1 MRSHSPNLTPIL
13 RPTIANSSSTSL
25 TSAGNSAND
34 RPLETTAVSGGAC
47 APLISVCLPVHNAQ
61 RYVAQA
67 IESILNQTLKD
78 FEFLILDDGSSDG
91 SLDIIH
97 RYAER
102 DERIRVTSR
111 ANRGLVTSLNELIDQ
126 ARGQFLARMDAD
138 DIALPER
145 FCSQADYLLA
155 NPDHVLVG
163 SRVRVIDSDGDPL
176 CDWCTLEDQE
186 ALDACFLQC
195 ERNTP
200 ISHPALMMRR
210 DAVLAVGKYRPFDAI
225 EDIDLF
231 LRLSEYGRVSNL
243 PQILLKY
250 RIHASNISKAPSYHK
265 TIDRVYGE
273 IVRDARRRRNLPEIP
288 AMPESP
294 RVETS
299 LLAER
304 TNWVWWALGSGH
316 VRTARKH
323 ARWVLANA
331 PFSFR
336 SWKLMYCSLRGY

>member
-1 MRSHSPNLTPIL
+1 MSVH
-13 RPTIANSSSTSL
+13 
-25 TSAGNSAND
+25 D
-34 RPLETTAVSGGAC
+34 EPLDTTDAVGGLS
-47 APLISVCLPVHNAQ
+47 APLISVCMPVYNAE

-67 IESILNQTLKD
+67 IESILNQTLGD

-91 SLDIIH
+91 SLDKIR

-111 ANRGLVTSLNELIDQ
+111 ANKGLVTSLNEQIDQ

-138 DIALPER
+138 DIAFPER
-145 FCSQADYLLA
+145 FSRQADYLLA

-163 SRVRVIDSDGDPL
+163 SRVRVIDPEGDPL
-176 CDWCTLEDQE
+176 CDWCTLEEQE
-186 ALDACFLQC
+186 ALDACFLQG

-210 DAVLAVGKYRPFDAI
+210 DAVLAVGKYRPFEAI

-231 LRLSEYGRVSNL
+231 LRLSEYGRVRNL
-243 PQILLKY
+243 PEVLLKY
-250 RIHASNISKAPSYHK
+250 RIHASNLSKTPSYHEA
-265 TIDRVYGE
+265 IDRVYGE
-273 IVRDARRRRNLPEIP
+273 IVRDARRRRNLPEVL

-294 RVETS
+294 RLETS
-299 LLAER
+299 LTAER
-304 TNWVWWALGSGH
+304 ANWVWWALSSGH

-323 ARWVLANA
+323 ARWILAEA

-336 SWKLMYCSLRGY
+336 SWKLMYCALRGY